1 MSDAALAPV
10 VLSSTK
16 KKIGYNNINFGKV
29 VVTVVSMLFCIC
41 YFAIFL
47 DFNFYW
53 YFISCILLNFSLPCF
68 LYCSYFWANLSLMF
82 FIRDVLIKV
91 CVFKNSGLASFG
103 KPLYFLPR
111 LDWLKMQLAG
121 LDQLNRYRNINGLSK
136 YLFIN

>member
-1 MSDAALAPV
+1 MKASVSDAALAPV

-91 CVFKNSGLASFG
+91 CVFQKLRPSLFWKTLIFLA
-103 KPLYFLPR
+103 KT
-111 LDWLKMQLAG
+111 
-121 LDQLNRYRNINGLSK
+121 
-136 YLFIN
+136 